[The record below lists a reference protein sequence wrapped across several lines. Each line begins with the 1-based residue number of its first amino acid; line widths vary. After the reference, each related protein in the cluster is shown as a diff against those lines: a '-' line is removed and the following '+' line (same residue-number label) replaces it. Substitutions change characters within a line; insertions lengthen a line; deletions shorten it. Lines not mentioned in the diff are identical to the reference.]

1 MKKVNAGAKAVTVF
15 DLLDKPE
22 FEDEKNLDDERFE
35 AEFSRLNS
43 LLEEH
48 GMDVSFNRERE
59 DRLKYN
65 FIPKELFEHETTF
78 MPVKGMITGFLYE
91 EFHPDHELDVTNLT
105 NGF

>member
-15 DLLDKPE
+15 ELLDKPE

-35 AEFSRLNS
+35 AEFSTLNS

-59 DRLKYN
+59 DRFKYN
-65 FIPKELFEHETTF
+65 SIILLPKNCLSIK
-78 MPVKGMITGFLYE
+78 PL
-91 EFHPDHELDVTNLT
+91 LCR
-105 NGF
+105 